1 MTAENLSIG
10 EKIRHLRKNLNLTQ
24 SDLAGN
30 EFTSSYISLIEKG
43 RVNPSLK
50 ALNTIATKL
59 NKPINYFLT
68 DQEDNNI
75 GLSFNHQQ
83 NKQLTTLIYLG
94 ESLITKNNLEQA
106 QKYFQKAKDL
116 SVEKKKGI
124 IDKNLGLIAFKQ
136 KKYDSAFKYF
146 NNALEFF
153 KAEKNYQELAWIYNA
168 LGVVMQR
175 TRQHSNCL
183 DYYLSALNI
192 LEEKKIDNPNLK
204 LKIFFNLGD
213 TYSRLGQLKNADN
226 YLKMALPLIDAYGNL
241 NQISKLYMSLGINYY
256 EMGDLDQALKYS
268 HMSMELSKTVENME
282 LVAGLKTNLGMVY
295 TQLGRYSE
303 AESFLEESLKL
314 KDNLNIEEKKSATII
329 EIARLNFYRNR
340 LDCSLKYC
348 NQGLKLLKK
357 YPDPLEKGKAYH
369 LIGLIK
375 QQMYKQLTEKNIT
388 KKAEEYFAAANEAF
402 QQAIELFESLD
413 EKRYLA
419 DVYAMIADLYS
430 KIDTSKA
437 NQYYKKSVDLFQEIN

>member
-50 ALNTIATKL
+50 ALNTIAGKL

-68 DQEDNNI
+68 EQEESNN
-75 GLSFNHQQ
+75 GLSSNHQK
-83 NKQLTTLIYLG
+83 NKQVTTLIYLG
-94 ESLITKNNLEQA
+94 ESLITRNNLEQA
-106 QKYFQKAKDL
+106 QKYFQKAKNL
-116 SVEKKKGI
+116 SEEKKKGI
-124 IDKNLGLIAFKQ
+124 IDKNLGLIYFKQ

-153 KAEKNYQELAWIYNA
+153 KAEKNCQELAWIYNA

-175 TRQHSNCL
+175 TRRHSNCL

-192 LEEKKIDNPNLK
+192 LEEEKIDSPNLR
-204 LKIFFNLGD
+204 LKVFFNLGD
-213 TYSRLGQLKNADN
+213 TYSRLGQIKNADK
-226 YLKMALPLIDAYGNL
+226 YLKMALPLIDAYGDL

-256 EMGDLDQALKYS
+256 EMGDTDQALKYS
-268 HMSMELSKTVENME
+268 HMSMELSKAVENME

-295 TQLGRYSE
+295 NQLGKYTE

-314 KDNLNIEEKKSATII
+314 KDNLKIEEKKSATII
-329 EIARLNFYRNR
+329 EIARLNFYRDR
-340 LDCSLKYC
+340 LDCALEYC

-357 YPDPLEKGKAYH
+357 YPNPLEKGKAYH

-375 QQMYKQLTEKNIT
+375 QKFYNQLTEGKIT
-388 KKAEEYFAAANEAF
+388 KKADEYFSAANEAF
-402 QQAIELFESLD
+402 QQAIKLFASLE

-419 DVYAMIADLYS
+419 DVYARIADLYS
-430 KIDTSKA
+430 KIDTIKA
-437 NQYYKKSVDLFQEIN
+437 NQYYKKSVDFFQEIN